1 MLRDNSPMP
10 YVEERFI
17 IRASDGASIYGY
29 LDQALRHRRS
39 QKLVVFSHG
48 LTGSPKEYHIK
59 QGQRYFNAAGFD
71 VVRFA
76 YYTAEPGARRLEDCT
91 AQIHAADLNTVCD
104 HFRGEYDELYIV
116 GHSYGGLTI
125 LFAPPIAAAYSFWD
139 SAFLPYDSLWRRGAA
154 YSPVLD
160 RYLLHWSSDHVVGTA
175 MVEEAKALTA
185 EKARALAGAIRV
197 PSQVV
202 IAGVDSGHLPR
213 DGLFEALQCRKSQIG
228 IAAAD
233 HEFTVGETV
242 FDLLD
247 ATRDWFASAGS
258 A

>member
-1 MLRDNSPMP
+1 MLRYNLPTS
-10 YVEERFI
+10 YREEKFTV
-17 IRASDGASIYGY
+17 RASDGASIYGY
-29 LDQALRHRRS
+29 FDQTGE
-39 QKLVVFSHG
+39 QKRNQRLVVFSHG

-91 AQIHAADLNTVCD
+91 LQIHAADLNTICD
-104 HFRGEYDELYIV
+104 HVRDRCDELYIV

-125 LFAPPIAAAYSFWD
+125 LFAPPIATAYSFWD
-139 SAFLPYDSLWRRGAA
+139 SAFVPYDSLWKHGAA
-154 YSPVLD
+154 YTPVLD
-160 RYLLHWSSDHVVGTA
+160 RYLLHWSSDHVIGTA
-175 MVEEAKALTA
+175 MVEEARALTA
-185 EKARALAGAIRV
+185 EKARALAEAIRV

-202 IAGVDSGHLPR
+202 IAGVDSEHLPR
-213 DGLFEALQCRKSQIG
+213 NGLFDALQCRKSQVG
-228 IAAAD
+228 FATAD

-242 FDLLD
+242 FNLLD
-247 ATRDWFASAGS
+247 ATRDWFASVGS

>member
-1 MLRDNSPMP
+1 MLRYDLPTL
-10 YVEERFI
+10 YREEKFV

-29 LDQALRHRRS
+29 IDQASEQRS

-48 LTGSPKEYHIK
+48 LTGSPREYHFK

-76 YYTAEPGARRLEDCT
+76 YYAAEPGARRLQDCT
-91 AQIHAADLNTVCD
+91 LQIHASDLNTVCD
-104 HFRGEYDELYIV
+104 HFRTRYGKLYIV

-125 LFAPPIAAAYSFWD
+125 LFAPPIAKAYSFWD
-139 SAFLPYDSLWRRGAA
+139 SAFVPYDSLWRHGAD
-154 YSPVLD
+154 YIPELD
-160 RYLLHWSSDHVVGTA
+160 RYVLRWSSDHVVGTA

-185 EKARALAGAIRV
+185 ERAHALARAVRV
-197 PSQVV
+197 PSQVA
-202 IAGVDSGHLPR
+202 IAGVDSEHLPR
-213 DGLFEALQCRKSQIG
+213 NGLFDALQCRKSQVG
-228 IAAAD
+228 FAAAD

-247 ATRDWFASAGS
+247 ATRDWFASVDS